1 VHYRSSL
8 LVLFGLRED
17 HGTRA
22 SDIHFMTPVQQIV
35 VAVSRFVK
43 WQETPE
49 GPGNAA

>member
-1 VHYRSSL
+1 M
-8 LVLFGLRED
+8 FGLRED
-17 HGTRA
+17 YGTRA

-49 GPGNAA
+49 RSGNAA

>member
-1 VHYRSSL
+1 MFS
-8 LVLFGLRED
+8 LRED

-49 GPGNAA
+49 TPSDAA